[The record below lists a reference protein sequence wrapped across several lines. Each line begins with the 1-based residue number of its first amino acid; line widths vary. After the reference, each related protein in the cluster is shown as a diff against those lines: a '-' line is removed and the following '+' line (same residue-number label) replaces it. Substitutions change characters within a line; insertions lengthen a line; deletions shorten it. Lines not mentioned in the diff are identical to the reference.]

1 MKEAAALE
9 KKMLRPCKYQELKG
23 VVKKQLDILS
33 SSNLKLA
40 SVRNTE
46 ERQSQS
52 QKGTKMKSM
61 TTDVTVQGSWE
72 DFSKA
77 MNRFE
82 KENLVVITRLK
93 CEFRNGNVQAV
104 LAFNTYYV

>member
-1 MKEAAALE
+1 
-9 KKMLRPCKYQELKG
+9 
-23 VVKKQLDILS
+23 
-33 SSNLKLA
+33 
-40 SVRNTE
+40 
-46 ERQSQS
+46 
-52 QKGTKMKSM
+52 MKSM